1 MVRLGSHQM
10 RGFDKLSSTRARVAL
25 LAALGLLI
33 GGSVGGVAIA
43 QGERQE
49 QPPYRSSIQV
59 PDDKNE
65 QGDREEAD
73 DERNEKGEAAG
84 GKQAVDE
91 ANDPAEQAEA
101 ASFSKLA
108 RITADQART
117 AALGRVQ
124 GTVASVVLENE
135 DGNLV
140 YGVSVK
146 TAAGERDVK
155 VDAGNGTV
163 LHVGRD

>member
-1 MVRLGSHQM
+1 M
-10 RGFDKLSSTRARVAL
+10 RGFDKLGSNRARAAL
-25 LAALGLLI
+25 LAALTLLV
-33 GGSVGGVAIA
+33 GGSVGGVALA
-43 QGERQE
+43 QGE
-49 QPPYRSSIQV
+49 QPEKPAYHSSIQV

-65 QGDREEAD
+65 KGDREEAD
-73 DERNEKGEAAG
+73 DEKNEAAE
-84 GKQAVDE
+84 GKEE
-91 ANDPAEQAEA
+91 ADGKETAEASDPAEQAETA
-101 ASFSKLA
+101 RFQKLA

-124 GTVASVVLENE
+124 GTATKVELENE

-155 VDAGNGTV
+155 IDAGNGTV
-163 LHVGRD
+163 LHVEQD